1 MSEDFDLPNNVL
13 QNMLNLIEE
22 GNLSKEEVIEH
33 LINNGF
39 LPVAVTDLGKLP
51 ISIGLIDNKKE
62 KLISTNQFREELS
75 SEKLQEFVTTPRVP
89 FDEKKMRK
97 PTTVDPN
104 FDFERIDPA
113 RIRSNIKEKT
123 AFESRPMIKVIS
135 KQKSQRQEKPTITTE
150 SNKEVSDSTS
160 FLKADKEEM
169 EKIEAV
175 MAMIRMFENDQIS
188 EDELLQMMAQM
199 GDEIIGD
206 DNPITEF
213 TMFNALDMPVESTFF
228 TMDRP
233 QPTTQERPPVEEN
246 IIFPDQEP
254 IIPVNDP
261 LVNTESQKPSIKP
274 FTSFGTK
281 FRENHNQ
288 LPGISVVEENIVP
301 PSGVAINTNAPP
313 HPHRLYYNDL
323 HNQEIDIKLPN
334 NFPDFSN
341 FNLKHEE
348 YGPIVEHHN
357 SYLPPSQ
364 EYPEPPSLHYDY
376 QELPPSP
383 HHYHSPPHDY
393 SDYHQEQSPSPLKH
407 HHKNTNPLSINY
419 DYISPVP
426 VHDQTQP
433 PIRNQNTHDKYYSKH
448 HYQQVYSEI
457 PIEQSM
463 PVKPA
468 APLHHQPYYKQYE
481 NVNERPL
488 QFDEMTH
495 EVFAPQDDGYN
506 GPREPFGPPAS
517 LLPDL
522 SPQHRELPTIEP
534 RPPSYVKSLP
544 DYPTYGHIGAAY
556 NNEGYADYPN
566 PAYNPDIYLPTY
578 TPAPDTNHNE
588 HKEQYHQDN
597 YHHQYPPPQEYIPS
611 TALHHPEPKHHLH
624 QAEPSPLYLHHG
636 PGGYDEPKHQPAPQ
650 EHYHVNQQHNVPVYL
665 PKRQGYDPDPVYPPS
680 QEYGS
685 RGKKSIAPLPDHNT
699 DKPFAYED
707 LPLPPLTG
715 FREIDKTIENIHK
728 AFVEG
733 DTLEG
738 LTIVQ

>member
-1 MSEDFDLPNNVL
+1 
-13 QNMLNLIEE
+13 MLNLIEE

-62 KLISTNQFREELS
+62 KLKSTNQFREELS

-281 FRENHNQ
+281 FTENHNQ
-288 LPGISVVEENIVP
+288 LPGISVVDENIVP

-323 HNQEIDIKLPN
+323 HNQEIDIKLP
-334 NFPDFSN
+334 
-341 FNLKHEE
+341 LK
-348 YGPIVEHHN
+348 
-357 SYLPPSQ
+357 
-364 EYPEPPSLHYDY
+364 
-376 QELPPSP
+376 
-383 HHYHSPPHDY
+383 
-393 SDYHQEQSPSPLKH
+393 
-407 HHKNTNPLSINY
+407 LS
-419 DYISPVP
+419 
-426 VHDQTQP
+426 
-433 PIRNQNTHDKYYSKH
+433 
-448 HYQQVYSEI
+448 
-457 PIEQSM
+457 
-463 PVKPA
+463 
-468 APLHHQPYYKQYE
+468 
-481 NVNERPL
+481 
-488 QFDEMTH
+488 
-495 EVFAPQDDGYN
+495 
-506 GPREPFGPPAS
+506 
-517 LLPDL
+517 
-522 SPQHRELPTIEP
+522 
-534 RPPSYVKSLP
+534 
-544 DYPTYGHIGAAY
+544 
-556 NNEGYADYPN
+556 
-566 PAYNPDIYLPTY
+566 
-578 TPAPDTNHNE
+578 
-588 HKEQYHQDN
+588 
-597 YHHQYPPPQEYIPS
+597 
-611 TALHHPEPKHHLH
+611 
-624 QAEPSPLYLHHG
+624 
-636 PGGYDEPKHQPAPQ
+636 
-650 EHYHVNQQHNVPVYL
+650 
-665 PKRQGYDPDPVYPPS
+665 
-680 QEYGS
+680 
-685 RGKKSIAPLPDHNT
+685 
-699 DKPFAYED
+699 
-707 LPLPPLTG
+707 
-715 FREIDKTIENIHK
+715 
-728 AFVEG
+728 
-733 DTLEG
+733 
-738 LTIVQ
+738 